1 MIIALKPLW
10 RPVYLP
16 SLVYAAGASI
26 LGPVSVVL
34 ALQLGIS
41 ASGVVAL
48 VTWLGAFSILAS
60 FVSGYAVAW
69 LGEGRAVTIG
79 SCAAALAL
87 GWAAVAA
94 WLWRDAAFWWLVLAL
109 MVCDLVDAVWSIARQ
124 SIVSDLAPPQ
134 HRGLA
139 VNLYGACQRLGRML
153 GPLIVALLLLF
164 SSPQAALPVV
174 AAILLIAMALLLR
187 ARPARTTGPGG
198 RPETGDVE
206 AGPSLLRP
214 LLLLGLG
221 ILVLAGMRTV
231 KETLIPLW
239 ASDVV
244 QLTPSAVALV
254 AAVMSA
260 TELVLFLPAGL
271 ALDRLGR
278 TPVVVTALLLMG
290 IGLAILPLNTSQTW
304 LVLCACMLGLGDG
317 AGAGI
322 IKTLGVDLAP
332 RHGRA
337 QFLGHWQTIASVG
350 ACAAPAAVT
359 AVTTMAGLGLGIG
372 TLGIVGMFGALW
384 MAWWTPRFISHRG
397 RKGL

>member
-1 MIIALKPLW
+1 M
-10 RPVYLP
+10 
-16 SLVYAAGASI
+16 
-26 LGPVSVVL
+26 
-34 ALQLGIS
+34 
-41 ASGVVAL
+41 
-48 VTWLGAFSILAS
+48 
-60 FVSGYAVAW
+60 
-69 LGEGRAVTIG
+69 
-79 SCAAALAL
+79 
-87 GWAAVAA
+87 
-94 WLWRDAAFWWLVLAL
+94 
-109 MVCDLVDAVWSIARQ
+109 
-124 SIVSDLAPPQ
+124 
-134 HRGLA
+134 
-139 VNLYGACQRLGRML
+139 
-153 GPLIVALLLLF
+153 
-164 SSPQAALPVV
+164 
-174 AAILLIAMALLLR
+174 
-187 ARPARTTGPGG
+187 
-198 RPETGDVE
+198 
-206 AGPSLLRP
+206 
-214 LLLLGLG
+214 LLGLG